1 MKIPNEILHQLHEM
15 NCEDVA
21 KRFGLEV
28 KNHMAHCFK
37 HDDRIASLS
46 FRKNHWKCFSRFQ
59 GRRCI
64 YPDNQV

>member
-46 FRKNHWKCFSRFQ
+46 FRKNHWKYS
-59 GRRCI
+59 
-64 YPDNQV
+64 